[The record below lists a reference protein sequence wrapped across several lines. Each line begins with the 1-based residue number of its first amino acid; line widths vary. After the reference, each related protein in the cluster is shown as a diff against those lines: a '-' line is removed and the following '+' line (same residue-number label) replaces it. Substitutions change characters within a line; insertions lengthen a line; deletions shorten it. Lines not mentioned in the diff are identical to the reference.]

1 MNRILRSALVVGVFS
16 LPVVGMVGCNDEAST
31 KVKEEVTTP
40 GGKTSKEVKETIQSS
55 GPNPPATSDGLKV
68 DPKK

>member
-1 MNRILRSALVVGVFS
+1 VVGVFS
-16 LPVVGMVGCNDEAST
+16 LPVVGMVGCADEATT

-40 GGKTSKEVKETIQSS
+40 GGTTSKEVKETIKSS
-55 GPNPPATSDGLKV
+55 GSNPPTTSDGVKV